1 MDEQINNE
9 NHNDESRTRTL
20 ILSKLP
26 DDEDPWA
33 PNNLL
38 NPEQK
43 KKLQLN
49 QSLGQA
55 TDKKLRYK
63 PTKINSFMSGPL

>member
-9 NHNDESRTRTL
+9 SHNDESRTRTL

-43 KKLQLN
+43 KK
-49 QSLGQA
+49 
-55 TDKKLRYK
+55 T
-63 PTKINSFMSGPL
+63 PVEPEPGPSNRQEAQVQTN